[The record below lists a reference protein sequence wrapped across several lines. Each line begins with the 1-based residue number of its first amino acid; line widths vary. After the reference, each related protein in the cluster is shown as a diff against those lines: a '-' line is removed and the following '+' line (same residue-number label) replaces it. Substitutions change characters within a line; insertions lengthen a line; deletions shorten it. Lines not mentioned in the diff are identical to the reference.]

1 LINKRVYF
9 KYSSIDKRLCVRMY
23 LCLGRHVGVCVR
35 VRVCV
40 CAFITPKLI
49 YDACATVNC
58 RGFAS

>member
-1 LINKRVYF
+1 MINYWQP
-9 KYSSIDKRLCVRMY
+9 C
-23 LCLGRHVGVCVR
+23 VCVFVSVSWAAFQR
-35 VRVCV
+35 VSV